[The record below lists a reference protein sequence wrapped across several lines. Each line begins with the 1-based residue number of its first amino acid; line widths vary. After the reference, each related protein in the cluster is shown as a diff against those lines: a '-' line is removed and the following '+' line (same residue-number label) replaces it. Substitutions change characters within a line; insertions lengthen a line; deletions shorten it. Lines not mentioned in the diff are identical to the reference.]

1 LAPDSSWPSRQDFDQ
16 YERLKE
22 PLTMNSSIQLSD
34 IPKEPETIVMHKS
47 RGFTLVELLVVI
59 AIIALL
65 IGLLLPALSKAR
77 ESARATKDSSQI
89 NQIHKAMLIYANSD
103 SDNELP
109 IPGKIRP
116 YWVGE
121 RNGGGPN
128 GEGYPGRLG
137 EERGNLNNAHNLYAV
152 AIAQEYMKPQILIGP
167 TEINDIV
174 KADSDFDYS
183 MYRPTN
189 GTFWD
194 PSFTADIRGTQ
205 SGHQDDAEDDW
216 GGAERPD
223 DECNASY
230 AHLAIHQNNISV
242 PGGSQGG
249 TGQENRRRTRFWVN
263 YGASTCPV
271 MGTRGVQSG
280 LTTGTRYEKSPT
292 LGILGPKEEWHGNLC
307 FADNHMETVKT
318 FFASNYMCQEQG
330 GNIPD
335 NVFHYDMD
343 CGDDNAWMEADSWL
357 GMAYRA
363 KDASGS
369 FGTGSTMGY
378 DKLLD

>member
-1 LAPDSSWPSRQDFDQ
+1 M
-16 YERLKE
+16 K
-22 PLTMNSSIQLSD
+22 QLISN
-34 IPKEPETIVMHKS
+34 PREPETNIMHKS

-65 IGLLLPALSKAR
+65 IGLLLPALAKAR

-89 NQIHKAMLIYANSD
+89 NQVHKALLIYANSD
-103 SDNELP
+103 TDNELP

-121 RNGGGPN
+121 RNGQGPGGN
-128 GEGYPGRLG
+128 GYPGRLG
-137 EERGNLNNAHNLYAV
+137 EERGNMNNAHNLYSV
-152 AIAQEYMKPQILIGP
+152 AIAQEYLKPEILVGP
-167 TEINDIV
+167 TEVNEIV
-174 KADSDFDYS
+174 KQDLDYDYT
-183 MYRPTN
+183 MYKPTA
-189 GTFWD
+189 GTYWD
-194 PSFTADIRGTQ
+194 PSFTADIRGSQ
-205 SGHQDDAEDDW
+205 SGHNDDAEDW
-216 GGAERPD
+216 GGNERPD

-249 TGQENRRRTRFWVN
+249 SGQENRRRTRFWVN

-292 LGILGPKEEWHGNLC
+292 LQLLGPDQEWNGNLC
-307 FADNHMETVKT
+307 FADNHMESVKT

-335 NVFHYDMD
+335 NVFNYDMD
-343 CGDDNAWMEADSWL
+343 CGDDNAWMEADAWL
-357 GMAYRA
+357 GMCRTA
-363 KDASGS
+363 KDAGGS
-369 FGTGSTMGY
+369 FGTGSTMAY
-378 DKLLD
+378 DNLLN